1 MKEHITLL
9 APRLK
14 PERYETFG
22 ALGSKGAAVTA
33 SAAIMAAIKALAI
46 ENFMIES
53 VEKGVFSLGRRGT
66 GSKSSEN

>member
-22 ALGSKGAAVTA
+22 VLGSKGAAVTA

-46 ENFMIES
+46 ENFMIENI
-53 VEKGVFSLGRRGT
+53 VKRVFFF
-66 GSKSSEN
+66 